1 MNIKVET
8 VVSDLSHENCYIVY
22 NDINEN
28 ALIIDP
34 GADFLKISQAVKSLK
49 KVVKAVLVTHC
60 HYDHVLSVALF
71 QKQGAKVY
79 MSASDEDFICS
90 ELNLS
95 PCVLNKQI
103 DPFIVDNRLIEGNL
117 QIFGYNVSVLFT
129 PGHTPGGT
137 VFFIG
142 DNMFSGDTLFKDT
155 FGRCDLPGGNMDDM
169 VKSLKKLF
177 ILTKDYTVYPG
188 HGQTTT
194 LSCEK
199 QSNYIL
205 KYINHGKD

>member
-1 MNIKVET
+1 
-8 VVSDLSHENCYIVY
+8 
-22 NDINEN
+22 
-28 ALIIDP
+28 
-34 GADFLKISQAVKSLK
+34 
-49 KVVKAVLVTHC
+49 
-60 HYDHVLSVALF
+60 
-71 QKQGAKVY
+71 
-79 MSASDEDFICS
+79 MSANDEDFICS
-90 ELNLS
+90 ELNLA
-95 PCVLNKQI
+95 PYVLNKQI
-103 DPFIVDNRLIEGNL
+103 DPFIVDNRLIEGDL

-129 PGHTPGGT
+129 PGHTPGCT

-205 KYINHGKD
+205 KYINHG